1 MFQGDGVT
9 KEHFQA
15 HENKLSKQ
23 RSMQAIRMR
32 LKTLVGTETDVSEL
46 LKMNPRFLLKH
57 PNWPQATAAK
67 LREANPS
74 ITNQE
79 VADTLTDMLRM
90 KRMKQQ
96 ARILATKGARA
107 RPSSRSSRST
117 GSTTRRSTCRKWRLR
132 VRTPAERPNLSI
144 RKTNAPARRGPFHIL
159 TTSLFVCL
167 LVRLPPPPPQ
177 ARLRRTAW

>member
-1 MFQGDGVT
+1 MFQGDGMT

-96 ARILATKGARA
+96 ARILATKG
-107 RPSSRSSRST
+107 
-117 GSTTRRSTCRKWRLR
+117 C
-132 VRTPAERPNLSI
+132 
-144 RKTNAPARRGPFHIL
+144 
-159 TTSLFVCL
+159 TSATIEQKLKEYWVDNKKIDMQKVEC
-167 LVRLPPPPPQ
+167 
-177 ARLRRTAW
+177 